1 MYTTISRTIVL
12 LLCLASTGAALPT
25 QSRAKEREKEAR
37 EREIEQ
43 RAEARERE
51 IERRADRLA
60 RTIEK
65 TVEASVEGAMRSV
78 ESALAGIDRHHNY
91 NYQGQQGSSSR
102 QPAQERV
109 DTTFAFTRDGVL
121 DLTTFGG
128 DVVVTGTT
136 RQEAR
141 IRGLTERGTRWRV
154 SSSRITI
161 EAESYRGRS
170 GDSQYEI
177 TVPEGARVILRSMN
191 GDLTVRGVKGEVD
204 VHTNNG
210 DVVVVDAVGRVEM
223 VTLSGDVTG
232 TRIRGDVEAT
242 SLNGTVALND
252 VQGATIAAE
261 STSGSL
267 ELVNVVS
274 SDIDVSTVS
283 GTVDFTGPLDPKG
296 RYSFASH
303 SGTVTLIIPPAT
315 SARFSIETFNG
326 EIDSDFPYT
335 LQPNRDRRNGQRLE
349 FNVGAGEARVTAE
362 SFSGG
367 VVIRRSTTRR

>member
-1 MYTTISRTIVL
+1 MYRKFIRAFAL
-12 LLCLASTGAALPT
+12 LVCLASTAAAAPA
-25 QSRAKEREKEAR
+25 QSRSNKEKEK
-37 EREIEQ
+37 ET
-43 RAEARERE
+43 RERE
-51 IERRADRLA
+51 IERRAERIA
-60 RTIEK
+60 RTIER
-65 TVEASVEGAMRSV
+65 TVEASVDGAMRTV
-78 ESALAGIDRHHNY
+78 ESALAGVDRGY
-91 NYQGQQGSSSR
+91 YQGSGSR
-102 QPAQERV
+102 QTAQERI
-109 DTTFAFTRDGVL
+109 DTTFAFSRDGVL

-141 IRGLTERGTRWRV
+141 IRGVTERNTRWRV

-177 TVPEGARVILRSMN
+177 SVPEGTRVILRSMN
-191 GDLTVRGVKGEVD
+191 GDLTVRGVKGEAD
-204 VHTNNG
+204 LHTNNG

-232 TRIRGDVEAT
+232 TRIRGAVDAT
-242 SLNGTVALND
+242 SLNGTVALTD
-252 VQGATIAAE
+252 VEGSSIAAE

-267 ELVNVVS
+267 ELMNAVS
-274 SDIDVSTVS
+274 PDIEMSTVS
-283 GTVDFTGPLDPKG
+283 GTVDFSGPLDSKG
-296 RYSFASH
+296 RYSFTSH
-303 SGTVTLIIPPAT
+303 SGTVTLTIPQST

-349 FNVGAGEARVTAE
+349 FNVGSGEARVTAE

-367 VVIRRSTTRR
+367 VVIRRATSQRR

>member
-1 MYTTISRTIVL
+1 MYRNFIRASAL
-12 LLCLASTGAALPT
+12 LLCLASTAATVPA
-25 QSRAKEREKEAR
+25 QSRNKEKEK
-37 EREIEQ
+37 
-43 RAEARERE
+43 EARERE
-51 IERRADRLA
+51 IERRAERLA
-60 RTIEK
+60 RTIERS
-65 TVEASVEGAMRSV
+65 VEASVDGAMRGV
-78 ESALAGIDRHHNY
+78 ESALAGVERH
-91 NYQGQQGSSSR
+91 YQGSGSR
-102 QPAQERV
+102 QTAQERI
-109 DTTFAFTRDGVL
+109 DTTFAFSRDGVL

-141 IRGLTERGTRWRV
+141 IRGVTERNTRWRV

-191 GDLTVRGVKGEVD
+191 GDLTVRGVKGEAD
-204 VHTNNG
+204 LHTNNG
-210 DVVVVDAVGRVEM
+210 DVTVVDAVGRVEM

-232 TRIRGDVEAT
+232 TRIRGAVDAT
-242 SLNGTVALND
+242 SLNGTVALTD
-252 VQGATIAAE
+252 VEGSSIAAE

-267 ELVNVVS
+267 ELMNVVS
-274 SDIDVSTVS
+274 PDIEMSTVS
-283 GTVDFTGPLDPKG
+283 GEVDFSGPLNPKG
-296 RYSFASH
+296 RYSFTSH
-303 SGTVTLIIPPAT
+303 SGTVTLTIPTST

-349 FNVGAGEARVTAE
+349 FNVGTGEARVTAE

-367 VVIRRSTTRR
+367 VVIRRATNRR